1 MRNWLTHHKLSEAL
15 ATQAHEQLRIGHR
28 AKAEELFRQ
37 AAQKEQEAMVLLGPD
52 KPRTLG
58 IMAVS
63 SVSLMYKGREIER
76 ALHLAYRCL
85 ADPVITGSSREQLED
100 LVQTLY
106 TEREKERLSGQFL
119 PGAVTV
125 AVRGGDVLRGAA
137 PLELIVEKVKTLQA
151 IFFRLVEWQSGKP
164 LRRRGGPTKDITRA
178 YEPWL
183 VQEAPGSFQFSVAMK
198 VNGQLDM
205 FSAENMEATDVAQKF
220 LAVVTTMATDPTGEA
235 SKQLVP
241 DSDYRNAFRKLIR
254 NLTPP
259 ASSNESITISSKE
272 QPEGLVVLNRETRP
286 TLDLTIK
293 ADSPQA
299 DASAGESVQEFVG
312 VLRALD
318 LDDDWLKVD
327 VDGKEVKVIGLAQA
341 LDDVIGPMVNKS
353 VSVKTIKPKRG
364 SLKFVDI
371 SLVE

>member
-1 MRNWLTHHKLSEAL
+1 MSDWLTLHKLSEAL
-15 ATQAHEQLRIGHR
+15 ATQAHEQLRLGHR
-28 AKAEELFRQ
+28 TKAQELFRQ
-37 AAQKEQEAMVLLGPD
+37 AAHEEQEAMALLGPG

-58 IMAVS
+58 ITAVS
-63 SVSLMYKGREIER
+63 SVSLLYKGREIER
-76 ALHLAYRCL
+76 ALRLAYRCL
-85 ADPVITGSSREQLED
+85 AEPVISGLPREQLDD

-106 TEREKERLSGQFL
+106 AEREKERLSGQFL

-205 FSAENMEATDVAQKF
+205 FSPENIEATDVAQKF
-220 LAVVTTMATDPTGEA
+220 LAVVTTMATDTTGEA
-235 SKQLVP
+235 SKELVP

-259 ASSNESITISSKE
+259 ANRPESITISSKE
-272 QPEGLVVLNRETRP
+272 QPEAVVVLNHETRP

-293 ADSPQA
+293 ADSQQP
-299 DASAGESVQEFVG
+299 DTEAGESVQEFVG

-327 VDGKEVKVIGLAQA
+327 VEGKEVKVVGLAQA

-353 VSVKTIKPKRG
+353 VSLKTIKSNRG
-364 SLKFVDI
+364 SLRFIDI